1 MKKLLFVPLAVVLLG
16 ACVSNEPKN
25 SETLSLADDKS
36 LVVGI
41 WAMMPLRNGIANVV
55 EYTADGKSRLHPFNC
70 AELGER
76 EVEVADYRISEDG
89 RNIHITSPYRDFDL
103 QVLSF
108 QRNTMKLSMSIE
120 GIELQFSYL
129 KTDKIAPLCTL
140 YGKPLVDEGQ
150 RTPYQE
156 HDFVPSPGIPS
167 NADIDRYVGKWANEK
182 GVVQIEV
189 IKDVS
194 GNASLSQTS
203 SENWHDLYNEVSWVG
218 NELHFQSFAYSE
230 KASLF
235 KHPHHKSMHRTIL
248 TPMDDAEKIQYS
260 FFIGEKRFDYVL
272 TRIR

>member
-70 AELGER
+70 AEPGGR

-89 RNIHITSPYRDFDL
+89 KSIQITSPYRDFDL

-108 QRNTMKLSMSIE
+108 QRNTMKLAMSIE

-140 YGKPLVDEGQ
+140 YGKPLVDEGK

-156 HDFVPSPGIPS
+156 SDFVPSPGIPS
-167 NADIDRYVGKWANEK
+167 NAGIDRYVGKWANEK

-194 GNASLSQTS
+194 GNASLSHAS
-203 SENWHDLYNEVSWVG
+203 SENWHHLYNEVSWVG

-235 KHPHHKSMHRTIL
+235 KHPYHKSMHRTIL
-248 TPMDDAEKIQYS
+248 TPMDDAEKIQHS

-272 TRIR
+272 ARIH